1 MYRIHFYILVSSLCV
16 FSDVEHQ
23 MPADEQSAP
32 SAQGKRIKSTTSQLK
47 SNFICYI
54 QVFSRCYSG
63 CSEMHV
69 SVHAGLCCLSVNGV
83 SVLA

>member
-32 SAQGKRIKSTTSQLK
+32 SAQGKRTESTTSQL
-47 SNFICYI
+47 
-54 QVFSRCYSG
+54 
-63 CSEMHV
+63 
-69 SVHAGLCCLSVNGV
+69 
-83 SVLA
+83 